1 MKDSERPKG
10 PKVPVARLLICP
22 SVACRRNAFSVLLYD
37 ITSNSAGD
45 QLLAC
50 LACGY
55 EAVFRKETGQCEPR
69 PGRAT
74 QDWRS
79 PQRLDRGNPTRD
91 GETKEVET
99 EPRRRV
105 AAVTR
110 STQAQRTLTASSKEE
125 VEMPFKSGHTKQG
138 GRKAGTPTS

>member
-1 MKDSERPKG
+1 MPSAFFSTTSRRTRPAISSS
-10 PKVPVARLLICP
+10 PAWP
-22 SVACRRNAFSVLLYD
+22 
-37 ITSNSAGD
+37 AG
-45 QLLAC
+45 
-50 LACGY
+50 
-55 EAVFRKETGQCEPR
+55 TGQCEPR